1 MSAPPFMPLYVGD
14 YLADTTHLTCT
25 EHGAYI
31 LLLMAMWRGG
41 GSLPDDPS
49 KLARFARCTTGQWA
63 RMSATILDFFEQ
75 EDGRIVQRR
84 LAREMTKH
92 SVAVERQRQLSSNGG
107 KAKALKTN
115 KPDLPHGTFSECQPE
130 PEPEPELEKKVVS
143 KPKGFSPQFAQFW
156 SAYPNKVGK
165 VKAEAAYTK
174 ALARASGPDPPGE
187 LLSGLERAKVSDQWR
202 RGYIPHPSTWLN
214 EGRWEDEPSTV
225 IPMRPHDRPHHNNR
239 PTPRQD
245 RLATML
251 AGAMAAVDEREHGLG

>member
-31 LLLMAMWRGG
+31 LLLMAMWRAG

-75 EDGRIVQRR
+75 EDGRIVHRR

-92 SVAVERQRQLSSNGG
+92 GVAVERQRQLSSNGG

-115 KPDLPHGTFSECQPE
+115 KPSMPHGTFSECQ

-143 KPKGFSPQFAQFW
+143 KPKGFSPHFAQFW

-165 VKAEAAYTK
+165 VKAEVAYVR
-174 ALARASGPDPPGE
+174 ALARVNGPDPPGE

-202 RGYIPHPSTWLN
+202 RGYIPHPTTWLN
-214 EGRWEDEPSTV
+214 EGRWEDEPATV
-225 IPMRPHDRPHHNNR
+225 IPMERR
-239 PTPRQD
+239 PTSVQSPDR
-245 RLATML
+245 RLADRHENYARAF
-251 AGAMAAVDEREHGLG
+251 AGASAVARRQGGP